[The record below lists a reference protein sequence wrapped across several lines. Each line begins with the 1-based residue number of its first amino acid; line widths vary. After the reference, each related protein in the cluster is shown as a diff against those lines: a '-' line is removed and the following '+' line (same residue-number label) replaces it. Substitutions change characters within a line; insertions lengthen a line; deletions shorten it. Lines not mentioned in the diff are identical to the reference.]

1 MKIYL
6 VGKKKMLH
14 ILTISLE
21 VIGIRVISF
30 VIRVGAYHFV
40 CCKYLLIQ
48 YSISNI
54 YLLKKL

>member
-30 VIRVGAYHFV
+30 VIGIPIILFV
-40 CCKYLLIQ
+40 V
-48 YSISNI
+48 SIC
-54 YLLKKL
+54 